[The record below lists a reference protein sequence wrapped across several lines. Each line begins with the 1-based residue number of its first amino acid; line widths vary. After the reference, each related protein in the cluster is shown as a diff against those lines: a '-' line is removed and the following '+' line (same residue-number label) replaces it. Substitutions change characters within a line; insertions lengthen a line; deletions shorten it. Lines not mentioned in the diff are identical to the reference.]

1 MKYNNPTGF
10 AIAIAWPELYCKQ
23 SGGWYEPLTQLLG
36 VNRNNYYKAGHAALV
51 LIDISDKKCHYFD
64 FGRYHSPFDHGR
76 VRGAITDHDLEMKT
90 IPVVSADGS
99 KIDNFEDILNELQL
113 NPACHGEGNIH
124 ASYCHID
131 FKAAFSKVIQMQDA
145 HHWPYGP
152 FRYKGSNCSRFVNTA
167 ILAGKPRFWQKIRLQ
182 WFVPLTPTPLNNV
195 NSLNNKIILPK
206 LLKTEPFVPLR
217 KLDKEQIKS
226 TLPQPERD
234 PVIPENAQWLS
245 GEGAGSWFSI
255 SYEGDYIKAVRYSP
269 KGELECS
276 ALFYADNEQL
286 RHDLHDYEITYPS
299 NCREIVI
306 AANGKKHYL
315 RRSVAESVIY

>member
-1 MKYNNPTGF
+1 MKRKNHTGF

-51 LIDISDKKCHYFD
+51 LIDISNTKCHYFD

-76 VRGAITDHDLEMKT
+76 VRGALTDHDLEMKT
-90 IPVVSADGS
+90 IPVISEDGS
-99 KIDNFEDILNELQL
+99 TIDNYEDILNELQL

-124 ASYCHID
+124 ASYCSID
-131 FKAAFSKVIQMQDA
+131 FKAAYNKVIQMQDA

-167 ILAGKPRFWQKIRLQ
+167 ILAGKPHFWQKIRLQ

-195 NSLNNKIILPK
+195 NSLNNKVILPK
-206 LLKTEPFVPLR
+206 LLKTQPFVPLR

-226 TLPQPERD
+226 TLLQPSRT
-234 PVIPENAQWLS
+234 PGIPENAQWLS
-245 GEGAGSWFSI
+245 GEGAGSWFDLNFQ
-255 SYEGDYIKAVRYSP
+255 GDLLKVTRYSP
-269 KGELECS
+269 YGDIECS
-276 ALFYADNEQL
+276 GIYKNNTSENINSLE
-286 RHDLHDYEITYPS
+286 RMRITYPS
-299 NCREIVI
+299 NCNAITLTNEVS
-306 AANGKKHYL
+306 KHIFERFL
-315 RRSVAESVIY
+315 NN